1 MFRNLCLVL
10 HGSTV
15 ILLSR
20 YVVFKIIFYSISLS
34 YVNNEQIYPTIRFY
48 RSIVDPF
55 RRSENFK
62 ISIENIFFKIP
73 RELRDWEERYIF
85 PKNIFS
91 FFSHG

>member
-34 YVNNEQIYPTIRFY
+34 YVNNEQIYPTIRFCID
-48 RSIVDPF
+48 RSSIRF
-55 RRSENFK
+55 ERAKILKLASKIYFLRYLEN
-62 ISIENIFFKIP
+62 
-73 RELRDWEERYIF
+73 
-85 PKNIFS
+85 
-91 FFSHG
+91 

>member
-34 YVNNEQIYPTIRFY
+34 YVNNEQIYPTIRFC
-48 RSIVDPF
+48 ID
-55 RRSENFK
+55 RRSSIRFEGAKTLNLASKIYFLRYLEN
-62 ISIENIFFKIP
+62 
-73 RELRDWEERYIF
+73 
-85 PKNIFS
+85 
-91 FFSHG
+91 

>member
-34 YVNNEQIYPTIRFY
+34 YVNNEQIYSTIRFCID
-48 RSIVDPF
+48 RSSIRF
-55 RRSENFK
+55 EGAKTLNLASKIYFLRYLEN
-62 ISIENIFFKIP
+62 
-73 RELRDWEERYIF
+73 
-85 PKNIFS
+85 
-91 FFSHG
+91 

>member
-34 YVNNEQIYPTIRFY
+34 YVNNEQIYPTIRFC
-48 RSIVDPF
+48 ID
-55 RRSENFK
+55 RRSSIHFEGAKTLNLASK
-62 ISIENIFFKIP
+62 IYF
-73 RELRDWEERYIF
+73 LRYLEI
-85 PKNIFS
+85 
-91 FFSHG
+91 